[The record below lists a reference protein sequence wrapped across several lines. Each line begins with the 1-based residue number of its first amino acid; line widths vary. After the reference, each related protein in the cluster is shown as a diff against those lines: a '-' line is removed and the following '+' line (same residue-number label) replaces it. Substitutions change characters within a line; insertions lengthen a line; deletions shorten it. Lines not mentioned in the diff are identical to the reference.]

1 MKIKTILI
9 SQPEPSNENSPYSKL
24 KRKYKIK
31 IDFRPFI
38 HVEGLTAKKV
48 RTQKIDFSQFNNII
62 LTSRNAVDHFF
73 RIAEEMR
80 FKVPDQTKY
89 FCQSEAVAFYLQKYV
104 VYRKRKIYVGNN
116 NFDEL
121 ESTFQKF
128 IGEKYLVPT
137 SGSLNPQTV
146 SKLDSFEIS
155 WDRVQLYKTVVSNL
169 SDLSD
174 VYYDLLVF
182 FSPSGIDS
190 LFKNFPDFEQ
200 NKTLIAV
207 YGKTTLEAAKN
218 NNLKVDIEVP
228 TDESPSMAMGIE
240 NYINRLSSNS
250 SN

>member
-9 SQPEPSNENSPYSKL
+9 SQPEPSNKNSPYSKL
-24 KRKYKIK
+24 KKKHKVKIE
-31 IDFRPFI
+31 FRPFI
-38 HVEGLTAKKV
+38 HVEGLAAKKV
-48 RTQKIDFSQFNNII
+48 RSQRVDFSKFNNII

-73 RIAEEMR
+73 RIAAEMR

-116 NFDEL
+116 NFNDL

-137 SGSLNPQTV
+137 SGSLNPQIV
-146 SKLDSFEIS
+146 RRLDSFGIYWE
-155 WDRVQLYKTVVSNL
+155 RVQLYKTVESDL

-174 VYYDLLVF
+174 VSYDLLVF

-218 NNLKVDIEVP
+218 KNLKVDIEVP
-228 TDESPSMAMGIE
+228 SEESPSMAMGIE
-240 NYINRLSSNS
+240 NYLNK
-250 SN
+250 

>member
-24 KRKYKIK
+24 ISKYKVK
-31 IDFRPFI
+31 VDFRPFI
-38 HVEGLTAKKV
+38 HVEGLSAKKV
-48 RTQKIDFSQFNNII
+48 RSQKVDFSKFQNII

-116 NFDEL
+116 SFDDL
-121 ESTFQKF
+121 ESTFEKF

-137 SGSLNPQTV
+137 SGSLNPQIV
-146 SKLDSFEIS
+146 SKLDSYKIS
-155 WDRVQLYKTVVSNL
+155 WERVQLYKTAVSDL

-182 FSPSGIDS
+182 YSPLGIDS
-190 LFKNFPDFEQ
+190 LFENFPHFKQ

-207 YGKTTLEAAKN
+207 YGKTTLEAAKSK
-218 NNLKVDIEVP
+218 NLNVDIEVP
-228 TDESPSMAMGIE
+228 SEESRSMSEGIE
-240 NYINRLSSNS
+240 NYLNK
-250 SN
+250 

>member
-24 KRKYKIK
+24 ERKYKIK

-38 HVEGLTAKKV
+38 HVEGLKAKKV
-48 RTQKIDFSQFNNII
+48 RSQKVDFSKFNNII

-116 NFDEL
+116 SFNDL

-128 IGEKYLVPT
+128 VGEKYLVPT
-137 SGSLNPQTV
+137 SGSLNPEIV

-155 WDRVQLYKTVVSNL
+155 WDRVQLYKTVVSDL

-174 VYYDLLVF
+174 VSYDLLVF
-182 FSPSGIDS
+182 FSPLGIHS
-190 LFKNFPDFEQ
+190 LFENFPKFEQ
-200 NKTLIAV
+200 KKTLIAV
-207 YGKTTLEAAKN
+207 YGKTTLEAAENKN
-218 NNLKVDIEVP
+218 LRVDIKVP
-228 TDESPSMAMGIE
+228 TEESRSMAMGIE
-240 NYINRLSSNS
+240 NYLNK
-250 SN
+250 

>member
-9 SQPEPSNENSPYSKL
+9 SQPEPSNENSPYSKIE
-24 KRKYKIK
+24 RKYKVK

-38 HVEGLTAKKV
+38 HVEGLKAKKV
-48 RTQKIDFSQFNNII
+48 RSQKVDFSKFNNIV

-116 NFDEL
+116 SFDDL
-121 ESTFQKF
+121 ETTFQKF

-137 SGSLNPQTV
+137 SGSLNPEIV

-155 WDRVQLYKTVVSNL
+155 WDRVQLYETVVSDL
-169 SDLSD
+169 SDLSN
-174 VYYDLLVF
+174 VSYDLLVF
-182 FSPSGIDS
+182 FSPLGIHS
-190 LFKNFPDFEQ
+190 LFENFPEFEQ
-200 NKTLIAV
+200 KKTLIAV
-207 YGKTTLEAAKN
+207 YGKSTLEAAENKN
-218 NNLKVDIEVP
+218 LRVDIKVP
-228 TDESPSMAMGIE
+228 TEESRSMSMGIE
-240 NYINRLSSNS
+240 NYLNK
-250 SN
+250 

>member
-24 KRKYKIK
+24 KRKHKVK

-48 RTQKIDFSQFNNII
+48 RSQRVDFSKFQNII

-116 NFDEL
+116 SFDDL
-121 ESTFQKF
+121 ESTFEKF

-146 SKLDSFEIS
+146 SKLDSFKIS
-155 WDRVQLYKTVVSNL
+155 WERVQLYKTVVSDL
-169 SDLSD
+169 SDLSN

-182 FSPSGIDS
+182 YSPLGIDS
-190 LFKNFPDFEQ
+190 LFENFPDFKQ

-207 YGKTTLEAAKN
+207 YGKTTLEAAKSK
-218 NNLKVDIEVP
+218 NLNVDREVP
-228 TDESPSMAMGIE
+228 SEESRSMAEGIE
-240 NYINRLSSNS
+240 NYLNK
-250 SN
+250 

>member
-9 SQPEPSNENSPYSKL
+9 SQPEPSNENSPYSKIE
-24 KRKYKIK
+24 RKYKVK

-38 HVEGLTAKKV
+38 HVEGLKAKKV
-48 RTQKIDFSQFNNII
+48 RSQKVDFSKFNNIV

-116 NFDEL
+116 SFDDL
-121 ESTFQKF
+121 ETTFQKF

-137 SGSLNPQTV
+137 SGSLNPEIV

-155 WDRVQLYKTVVSNL
+155 WDRVQLYETVV

-174 VYYDLLVF
+174 LRNVSYDLLVF
-182 FSPSGIDS
+182 FSPLGINS
-190 LFKNFPDFEQ
+190 LFENFPEFEQ
-200 NKTLIAV
+200 KKTLIAV
-207 YGKTTLEAAKN
+207 YGKTTLEAAENKN
-218 NNLKVDIEVP
+218 LRVDIKVP
-228 TDESPSMAMGIE
+228 TEESRSMSMGIE
-240 NYINRLSSNS
+240 NYLNK
-250 SN
+250 

>member
-1 MKIKTILI
+1 MKIKNILI
-9 SQPEPSNENSPYSKL
+9 SQQEPSNENSPYSKL
-24 KRKYKIK
+24 ISKYKVK
-31 IDFRPFI
+31 VDFRPFI

-48 RTQKIDFSQFNNII
+48 RSQRVDFSKFQNII

-116 NFDEL
+116 SFNDL
-121 ESTFQKF
+121 DSTFEKF

-137 SGSLNPQTV
+137 SGSLNPQIAN
-146 SKLDSFEIS
+146 KLDSFEIS
-155 WDRVQLYKTVVSNL
+155 WERVQLYKTVVSDL

-182 FSPSGIDS
+182 YSPLGIDS
-190 LFKNFPDFEQ
+190 LFENFPDFKQ

-207 YGKTTLEAAKN
+207 YGKTTLEAAKSK
-218 NNLKVDIEVP
+218 NLKIDIEVP
-228 TDESPSMAMGIE
+228 SEESRSMSEGIE
-240 NYINRLSSNS
+240 NYLNK
-250 SN
+250 

>member
-9 SQPEPSNENSPYSKL
+9 SQPEPSNENSPFSKL
-24 KRKYKIK
+24 KSKYKVK
-31 IDFRPFI
+31 VDFRPFI

-48 RTQKIDFSQFNNII
+48 RSQRVDFSKFQNII

-116 NFDEL
+116 SFDDL
-121 ESTFQKF
+121 DSTFEKF
-128 IGEKYLVPT
+128 IGEKFLVPT

-146 SKLDSFEIS
+146 SKLDSFKIS
-155 WDRVQLYKTVVSNL
+155 WERVQLYKTVVSDL

-182 FSPSGIDS
+182 YSPLGIDS
-190 LFKNFPDFEQ
+190 LFENFPDFKQ

-207 YGKTTLEAAKN
+207 Y
-218 NNLKVDIEVP
+218 
-228 TDESPSMAMGIE
+228 
-240 NYINRLSSNS
+240 
-250 SN
+250 

>member
-9 SQPEPSNENSPYSKL
+9 SQPEPSNENSPYSKII
-24 KRKYKIK
+24 RKHKVK
-31 IDFRPFI
+31 IDFKPFI

-48 RTQKIDFSQFNNII
+48 RSQRVDFSKFQNII

-116 NFDEL
+116 SFDDL
-121 ESTFQKF
+121 ESTFEKF

-137 SGSLNPQTV
+137 SGSLNPQIV
-146 SKLDSFEIS
+146 SKLDSFKIS
-155 WDRVQLYKTVVSNL
+155 WERVQLYKTVVSDL

-182 FSPSGIDS
+182 YSPLGIDS
-190 LFKNFPDFEQ
+190 LFENFPDFKQ

-207 YGKTTLEAAKN
+207 YGKTTLEAAKSK
-218 NNLKVDIEVP
+218 NLNVDIEVP
-228 TDESPSMAMGIE
+228 SEESRSMSEGIE
-240 NYINRLSSNS
+240 NYLNK
-250 SN
+250 

>member
-24 KRKYKIK
+24 KSKYKVK

-48 RTQKIDFSQFNNII
+48 RSQRVDFSKFQNII

-116 NFDEL
+116 SFDDL
-121 ESTFQKF
+121 ESTFEKF

-137 SGSLNPQTV
+137 SGSLNPQIV

-155 WDRVQLYKTVVSNL
+155 WERVQLYKTVVSDL

-182 FSPSGIDS
+182 YSPLGIDS
-190 LFKNFPDFEQ
+190 LFENFPDFKQ

-207 YGKTTLEAAKN
+207 YGKTTLEAAKSK
-218 NNLKVDIEVP
+218 NLKIDIEVP
-228 TDESPSMAMGIE
+228 SEESRSMSEGIE
-240 NYINRLSSNS
+240 NYLNK
-250 SN
+250 

>member
-24 KRKYKIK
+24 KRKHKVK

-38 HVEGLTAKKV
+38 HVEGLSAKKV
-48 RTQKIDFSQFNNII
+48 RSQKVDFSKFQNII

-116 NFDEL
+116 SFDDL
-121 ESTFQKF
+121 ESTFEKF

-146 SKLDSFEIS
+146 SKLDSYKIS
-155 WDRVQLYKTVVSNL
+155 WERVQLYKTVVSDL

-182 FSPSGIDS
+182 YSPLGIDS
-190 LFKNFPDFEQ
+190 LFENFPDFKQ

-207 YGKTTLEAAKN
+207 YGKTTLEAAKSK
-218 NNLKVDIEVP
+218 NLNVDIEVP
-228 TDESPSMAMGIE
+228 TEESRSMAEGIE
-240 NYINRLSSNS
+240 NYLNK
-250 SN
+250 

>member
-24 KRKYKIK
+24 ISKYKVK
-31 IDFRPFI
+31 VDFRPFI

-48 RTQKIDFSQFNNII
+48 RSQRVDFSKFQNII

-116 NFDEL
+116 SFDDL
-121 ESTFQKF
+121 ESTFEKF

-137 SGSLNPQTV
+137 SGSLNPQIV

-155 WDRVQLYKTVVSNL
+155 WERVQLYKTVVSDL

-182 FSPSGIDS
+182 YSPLGIDS
-190 LFKNFPDFEQ
+190 LFENFPDFEQ

-207 YGKTTLEAAKN
+207 YGKTTLEAAKSK
-218 NNLKVDIEVP
+218 NLNVDIEVP
-228 TDESPSMAMGIE
+228 SEESRSMAEGIE
-240 NYINRLSSNS
+240 NYLNK
-250 SN
+250 

>member
-24 KRKYKIK
+24 IRKHKVK

-48 RTQKIDFSQFNNII
+48 RSQRVDFSKFQNII

-116 NFDEL
+116 SFDDL
-121 ESTFQKF
+121 ESTFEKF

-146 SKLDSFEIS
+146 SKLDSFKIS
-155 WDRVQLYKTVVSNL
+155 WERVQLYKTVVSDL

-182 FSPSGIDS
+182 YSPLGIDS
-190 LFKNFPDFEQ
+190 LFENFPDFKQ

-207 YGKTTLEAAKN
+207 YGKTTLEAAKSK
-218 NNLKVDIEVP
+218 NLNVDIEVP
-228 TDESPSMAMGIE
+228 SEESRSMAEGIE
-240 NYINRLSSNS
+240 NYLKK
-250 SN
+250 